1 MRRPLRP
8 ALVKASQD
16 RRQKKKIEKSRK
28 WTENVATG
36 CPTAAGVE
44 VGEAGSTSVS

>member
-16 RRQKKKIEKSRK
+16 RRQKKKIQK
-28 WTENVATG
+28 TESGLKTWLQVVRQQ
-36 CPTAAGVE
+36 AGVE